1 MRGTTSANIGGTS
14 PPGSRKGGA
23 VLTEELPRF
32 ARPESVEELSEI
44 MSNAHRDGHSV
55 AVYGGGTALDD
66 HPPGETPGLLIDM
79 SGLNRVIE
87 HSPGDLILVAEA
99 GATIAALKDVA
110 ETGAQELLSD
120 FPADRVDSG
129 STLGG
134 AIATRAVGPRR
145 IGRLP
150 LREVVLGVT
159 VVLADGTIAKAGGKV
174 VKNVAGYDLS
184 KLMTGSWGTLGIIA
198 SAAIRLYPKPETQG
212 YVEIPGAEAALGVL
226 GSQIA
231 PAAVEIDR
239 SPGAES
245 TTVVMVEGLPESVE
259 SRTRQIIAA
268 YPGAKAG
275 IEPSWWARRAQ
286 APVTI
291 RASVSPALVPEL
303 VAQIARLEDAIGY
316 PIQLR
321 GSAMGVFD
329 LGVGAPDMDPAIA
342 TRVVL
347 EHLRT
352 WDRRQLIATL
362 LCAPPAVW
370 NEIDAWG
377 EIPGFA
383 LMATIK
389 DQFDPNGLLSPGRG
403 IGGL

>member
-1 MRGTTSANIGGTS
+1 MTQT
-14 PPGSRKGGA
+14 
-23 VLTEELPRF
+23 LPRLV
-32 ARPESVEELSEI
+32 RPESIGELSELV
-44 MSNAHRDGHSV
+44 SQAHADGRTV
-55 AVYGGGTALDD
+55 AVYGGGSALDD
-66 HPPGETPGLLIDM
+66 HPPGDTPSLLIDM

-87 HSPGDLILVAEA
+87 HSPGDLIMVAEA
-99 GATIAALKDVA
+99 GARIADLKDVA
-110 ETGAQELLSD
+110 ETGDQELLSD

-198 SAAIRLYPKPETQG
+198 SAAIRLYPKAQAQG
-212 YVEIPGAEAALGVL
+212 FVEIPGAEAALGVL
-226 GSQIA
+226 GSQVA

-239 SPGAES
+239 SPGAQA

-259 SRTRQIIAA
+259 SRTRQIIEAN
-268 YPGAKAG
+268 PGAKSG
-275 IEPSWWARRAQ
+275 FEPSWWARRAQ

-329 LGVGAPDMDPAIA
+329 LGVGAPDTDPAIA

-352 WDRRQLIATL
+352 WDRKQLIATV

-370 NEIDAWG
+370 DEVDAWG
-377 EIPGFA
+377 DIPGFG
-383 LMATIK
+383 LMRTIK
-389 DQFDPNGLLSPGRG
+389 DQFDPDGLLSPGRG
-403 IGGL
+403 TGGL

>member
-1 MRGTTSANIGGTS
+1 M
-14 PPGSRKGGA
+14 
-23 VLTEELPRF
+23 TEELPRL
-32 ARPESVEELSEI
+32 ARPDSVEELSELVTR
-44 MSNAHRDGHSV
+44 AHRDSRPIG
-55 AVYGGGTALDD
+55 VYGGGTALDD
-66 HPPGETPGLLIDM
+66 HPPGRTPGLLIDM
-79 SGLNRVIE
+79 GGLDEVIE
-87 HSPGDLILVAEA
+87 HSPGDLILVAGA
-99 GATIAALKDVA
+99 GATISELNDVA
-110 ETGAQELLSD
+110 ATGDQQLLPD
-120 FPADRVDSG
+120 FPADRTDSG

-174 VKNVAGYDLS
+174 VKNVAGYDLA

-198 SAAIRLYPKPETQG
+198 SAAVRLYPKPKTQG

-226 GSQIA
+226 GSQVA
-231 PAAVEIDR
+231 PAAVDIDR
-239 SPGAES
+239 SPGTEA

-259 SRTRQIIAA
+259 SRTRQIIEAN
-268 YPGAKAG
+268 PGAKAG

-303 VAQIARLEDAIGY
+303 VAQIARLEDTIGY

-329 LGVGAPDMDPAIA
+329 LGVGGLDTDPTTA

-352 WDRRQLIATL
+352 WGQKQLSATV
-362 LCAPPAVW
+362 LCAPASVW
-370 NEIDAWG
+370 GDVDAWG
-377 EIPGFA
+377 EIPGFG
-383 LMATIK
+383 LMRTIK
-389 DQFDPNGLLSPGRG
+389 DQFDPDGLLSPGRG

>member
-1 MRGTTSANIGGTS
+1 M
-14 PPGSRKGGA
+14 
-23 VLTEELPRF
+23 TEELPRL
-32 ARPESVEELSEI
+32 ARPDSVEELSELVAA
-44 MSNAHRDGHSV
+44 AHRDLRTIG
-55 AVYGGGTALDD
+55 VYGGGTALAD
-66 HPPGETPGLLIDM
+66 HPPGKTPGLLLDM
-79 SGLNRVIE
+79 GGLNQVTE
-87 HSPGDLILVAEA
+87 HSPGDLILVAGA
-99 GATIAALKDVA
+99 GATIAELTRVA
-110 ETGAQELLSD
+110 ETGDQELLSD
-120 FPADRVDSG
+120 FPADRTDSG

-174 VKNVAGYDLS
+174 VKNVAGYDLA

-198 SAAIRLYPKPETQG
+198 SAAIRLYPKPQTQG
-212 YVEIPGAEAALGVL
+212 FVEIPGAEAALSSI
-226 GSQIA
+226 GSQVA

-239 SPGAES
+239 SPGVAA

-259 SRTRQIIAA
+259 SRTRQIIDAN
-268 YPGAKAG
+268 PGAMPG
-275 IEPSWWARRAQ
+275 VEPSWWARRAQ

-303 VAQIARLEDAIGY
+303 VGQVARLEDAIGY

-329 LGVGAPDMDPAIA
+329 LGIGDLDSDPTIA

-347 EHLRT
+347 EHLRS
-352 WDRRQLIATL
+352 WCQKQLSATV
-362 LCAPPAVW
+362 LCAPASVW
-370 NEIDAWG
+370 GEVDAWG
-377 EIPGFA
+377 EIPGFG
-383 LMATIK
+383 LMTTIK
-389 DQFDPNGLLSPGRG
+389 DRFDPDGLLSPGRG

>member
-1 MRGTTSANIGGTS
+1 MTA
-14 PPGSRKGGA
+14 
-23 VLTEELPRF
+23 ELPRF

-44 MSNAHRDGHSV
+44 MSAAHRDGHSG

-66 HPPGETPGLLIDM
+66 HPPGQTPGLLIDM

-99 GATIAALKDVA
+99 GAPIAALKDVA
-110 ETGAQELLSD
+110 DTGAQELLSD

-174 VKNVAGYDLS
+174 VKNVAGYDMS

-212 YVEIPGAEAALGVL
+212 YVEIPGAEAALRVL

-239 SPGAES
+239 SPGAEA
-245 TTVVMVEGLPESVE
+245 TTVVMVEGLAESVE
-259 SRTRQIIAA
+259 SRTRQIIEA

-303 VAQIARLEDAIGY
+303 VAQIARLEDTIGY

-329 LGVGAPDMDPAIA
+329 LGVGGLDTDPTIA

-352 WDRRQLIATL
+352 WGQKQLSATV
-362 LCAPPAVW
+362 LCAPASVW
-370 NEIDAWG
+370 GDVDAWG
-377 EIPGFA
+377 EIPGFG
-383 LMATIK
+383 LMRTIK
-389 DQFDPNGLLSPGRG
+389 DQFDPDGLLSPGRG

>member
-1 MRGTTSANIGGTS
+1 M
-14 PPGSRKGGA
+14 
-23 VLTEELPRF
+23 L
-32 ARPESVEELSEI
+32 ARPDSVEELSALVAR
-44 MSNAHRDGHSV
+44 AHRDLRTIG
-55 AVYGGGTALDD
+55 VYGGGTALDD
-66 HPPGETPGLLIDM
+66 HPPGKTPGLLLDM
-79 SGLNRVIE
+79 GGLNQVTE
-87 HSPGDLILVAEA
+87 HSPGDLILVAGA
-99 GATIAALKDVA
+99 GATISELKQVA
-110 ETGAQELLSD
+110 ETGDQELLSE
-120 FPADRVDSG
+120 FPADRTDSG

-174 VKNVAGYDLS
+174 VKNVAGYDLA

-198 SAAIRLYPKPETQG
+198 SAAIRLYPKPQTQG
-212 YVEIPGAEAALGVL
+212 FVEIPGAEAALAVI
-226 GSQIA
+226 GSQVA

-239 SPGAES
+239 SPGAQAS
-245 TTVVMVEGLPESVE
+245 TVVMVEGLPESVE
-259 SRTRQIIAA
+259 SRTRQIIETN
-268 YPGAKAG
+268 PGARPG
-275 IEPSWWARRAQ
+275 VEPSWWARRAQ

-303 VAQIARLEDAIGY
+303 VGQIARLEDTIGY

-329 LGVGAPDMDPAIA
+329 LGIGDLDSDPMIA

-347 EHLRT
+347 EHLRS
-352 WDRRQLIATL
+352 WGQKQLSATV
-362 LCAPPAVW
+362 LCAPASVW
-370 NEIDAWG
+370 GEVEAWG
-377 EIPGFA
+377 EIPGFG

-389 DQFDPNGLLSPGRG
+389 DQFDPDGLLSPGRG

>member
-1 MRGTTSANIGGTS
+1 MTA
-14 PPGSRKGGA
+14 
-23 VLTEELPRF
+23 ELPRF

-44 MSNAHRDGHSV
+44 MSAAHRDGHSV

-66 HPPGETPGLLIDM
+66 HPPGQTPGLLIDM

-99 GATIAALKDVA
+99 GAPIAALKDVA
-110 ETGAQELLSD
+110 DTGAQELLSD

-174 VKNVAGYDLS
+174 VKNVAGYDMS

-198 SAAIRLYPKPETQG
+198 STAIRLYPKPETQG
-212 YVEIPGAEAALGVL
+212 YVEIPGAEAALRVL

-239 SPGAES
+239 SPGAEA
-245 TTVVMVEGLPESVE
+245 TTVVMVEGLAESVE
-259 SRTRQIIAA
+259 SRTRQIIEA

-352 WDRRQLIATL
+352 WDRKQLVATL

>member
-1 MRGTTSANIGGTS
+1 M
-14 PPGSRKGGA
+14 
-23 VLTEELPRF
+23 TEGLPRL
-32 ARPESVEELSEI
+32 ARPESVEELSELVTR
-44 MSNAHRDGHSV
+44 AHRDFRTV

-66 HPPGETPGLLIDM
+66 HPPGRTPGLLIDM
-79 SGLNRVIE
+79 GGLGQVIE
-87 HSPGDLILVAEA
+87 HSPGDLILVAGA
-99 GATIAALKDVA
+99 GATISELNRVA
-110 ETGAQELLSD
+110 ETGDQELLPD
-120 FPADRVDSG
+120 FPADRTDSG

-174 VKNVAGYDLS
+174 VKNVAGYDLA

-198 SAAIRLYPKPETQG
+198 SAAVRLYPQSQAQG
-212 YVEIPGAEAALGVL
+212 FVEIPGADSALGVL
-226 GSQIA
+226 GSQVA

-239 SPGAES
+239 SPGGQAS
-245 TTVVMVEGLPESVE
+245 TVVMVEGLPESVE
-259 SRTRQIIAA
+259 SRTRTIVDTF
-268 YPGAKAG
+268 PGARHSVR
-275 IEPSWWARRAQ
+275 PSWWSRRAQ

-291 RASVSPALVPEL
+291 RASVSPALVPKL
-303 VAQIARLEDAIGY
+303 VAEIARLEDTIGY

-329 LGVGAPDMDPAIA
+329 LGVGGLDTDPTIA

-352 WDRRQLIATL
+352 WGQKQLSAPV
-362 LCAPPAVW
+362 LCAPASVW
-370 NEIDAWG
+370 GDVDAWG
-377 EIPGFA
+377 EIPGFGI
-383 LMATIK
+383 MRTIK
-389 DQFDPNGLLSPGRG
+389 DQFDPDGLLSPGRG

>member
-1 MRGTTSANIGGTS
+1 M
-14 PPGSRKGGA
+14 
-23 VLTEELPRF
+23 L
-32 ARPESVEELSEI
+32 ARPESVEELSELVTR
-44 MSNAHRDGHSV
+44 AHRDSRTI

-66 HPPGETPGLLIDM
+66 HPPGSTPGLILDM
-79 SGLNRVIE
+79 GGLNQVTE
-87 HSPGDLILVAEA
+87 HSPGDLILVAGA
-99 GATIAALKDVA
+99 GATISELKRVA
-110 ETGAQELLSD
+110 ETGDQELLSD
-120 FPADRVDSG
+120 FPADRTDSG

-174 VKNVAGYDLS
+174 VKNVAGYDLA

-198 SAAIRLYPKPETQG
+198 SAAIRLYPKPQNQG
-212 YVEIPGAEAALGVL
+212 YIEIPGAEAALGVI
-226 GSQIA
+226 GSQVA

-239 SPGAES
+239 SPGAQAS
-245 TTVVMVEGLPESVE
+245 TVVMVEGLPESVE
-259 SRTRQIIAA
+259 SRTQQIIEAN
-268 YPGAKAG
+268 PGA
-275 IEPSWWARRAQ
+275 IPVVEPSWWARRAQ

-303 VAQIARLEDAIGY
+303 VGQIARLEDTIGH

-329 LGVGAPDMDPAIA
+329 LGIGDLDSDPTIA

-347 EHLRT
+347 EHLRS
-352 WDRRQLIATL
+352 WSQKQLSATV
-362 LCAPPAVW
+362 LCAPASVW
-370 NEIDAWG
+370 GDVDAWG
-377 EIPGFA
+377 EIPGFG
-383 LMATIK
+383 LMRTIK
-389 DQFDPNGLLSPGRG
+389 DQFDPDGLLSPGRG

>member
-1 MRGTTSANIGGTS
+1 MTA
-14 PPGSRKGGA
+14 
-23 VLTEELPRF
+23 ELPRF

-44 MSNAHRDGHSV
+44 MSAAHRDGHSV

-66 HPPGETPGLLIDM
+66 HPPGQTPGLFIDM

-99 GATIAALKDVA
+99 GAPIAALKDVA
-110 ETGAQELLSD
+110 DTGAQELLSD

-174 VKNVAGYDLS
+174 VKNVAGYDMS

-212 YVEIPGAEAALGVL
+212 YVEIPGAEAALRVL

-239 SPGAES
+239 SPGAEA
-245 TTVVMVEGLPESVE
+245 TTVVMVEGLAESVE
-259 SRTRQIIAA
+259 SRTRQIIEA

-352 WDRRQLIATL
+352 WDRKQLVATL

>member
-1 MRGTTSANIGGTS
+1 M
-14 PPGSRKGGA
+14 
-23 VLTEELPRF
+23 TEELPRL

-44 MSNAHRDGHSV
+44 MSHAHRDGRSV
-55 AVYGGGTALDD
+55 AVYGGGTSLDD
-66 HPPGETPGLLIDM
+66 HPPGDTPSLLIDM
-79 SGLNRVIE
+79 TGLNRVIE

-99 GATIAALKDVA
+99 GARIADLKDVA
-110 ETGAQELLSD
+110 ETGSQELLSD

-198 SAAIRLYPKPETQG
+198 SAAIRLYPKAKTQG
-212 YVEIPGAEAALGVL
+212 FVEIPGAEAALGVL
-226 GSQIA
+226 GSQVA

-239 SPGAES
+239 SPGAEA

-259 SRTRQIIAA
+259 SRTRQIIEAN
-268 YPGAKAG
+268 PGAKSG

-329 LGVGAPDMDPAIA
+329 LGVGAPDTDPAIA

-352 WDRRQLIATL
+352 WDRKQLIATV

-370 NEIDAWG
+370 DDVDAWG
-377 EIPGFA
+377 DIPGFG
-383 LMATIK
+383 LMRTIK
-389 DQFDPNGLLSPGRG
+389 DQFDPDGLLSPGRG

>member
-1 MRGTTSANIGGTS
+1 M
-14 PPGSRKGGA
+14 
-23 VLTEELPRF
+23 TEELPRS

-44 MSNAHRDGHSV
+44 MSAAHRSQRSV

-66 HPPGETPGLLIDM
+66 HPPGETPSLLIDM

-99 GATIAALKDVA
+99 GARISDLKDVA
-110 ETGAQELLSD
+110 ETGSQELLSD

-174 VKNVAGYDLS
+174 VKNVAGYDLA
-184 KLMTGSWGTLGIIA
+184 KLMTGAWGTLGIIA
-198 SAAIRLYPKPETQG
+198 SAAIRLYPKATSQG
-212 YVEIPGAEAALGVL
+212 FVEIPGAEAALSII
-226 GSQIA
+226 GSQVA

-239 SPGAES
+239 SPGAEA

-259 SRTRQIIAA
+259 FRTRQIIEAT
-268 YPGAKAG
+268 PGAKSG
-275 IEPSWWARRAQ
+275 IEPSWWARRAL

-303 VAQIARLEDAIGY
+303 VGQIARLEDTIGY

-329 LGVGAPDMDPAIA
+329 LGIGDLDTDPTIA

-347 EHLRT
+347 EHLRS
-352 WDRRQLIATL
+352 WGQKQLSATV
-362 LCAPPAVW
+362 LCAPASVW
-370 NEIDAWG
+370 DQVDAWG
-377 EIPGFA
+377 EIPGFG
-383 LMATIK
+383 LMTTIK
-389 DQFDPNGLLSPGRG
+389 DRFDPDGLLSPGRG

>member
-1 MRGTTSANIGGTS
+1 M
-14 PPGSRKGGA
+14 
-23 VLTEELPRF
+23 TEELPRL
-32 ARPESVEELSEI
+32 ARPDSVEELSELVTG
-44 MSNAHRDGHSV
+44 AHRDSRSIG
-55 AVYGGGTALDD
+55 VYGGGTALDD
-66 HPPGETPGLLIDM
+66 HPPGHTPGLLLDM
-79 SGLNRVIE
+79 GGLDQVSE
-87 HSPGDLILVAEA
+87 HSPDDLILVAGA
-99 GATIAALKDVA
+99 GATISELNDVA
-110 ETGAQELLSD
+110 ATGDQELLPD
-120 FPADRVDSG
+120 FPADRSDSG

-174 VKNVAGYDLS
+174 VKNVAGYDLA

-198 SAAIRLYPKPETQG
+198 SAAVRLYPKPEIQG

-226 GSQIA
+226 GSQVA

-239 SPGAES
+239 SPGTQA

-259 SRTRQIIAA
+259 SRTRQIIEAN
-268 YPGAKAG
+268 PGAKAG
-275 IEPSWWARRAQ
+275 FEPSWWARRAQ

-303 VAQIARLEDAIGY
+303 VAQITRLEDTIGH

-329 LGVGAPDMDPAIA
+329 LGVGGLDTDPTIA

-352 WDRRQLIATL
+352 WGQKQLSATV
-362 LCAPPAVW
+362 LCAPASVW
-370 NEIDAWG
+370 GDVDAWG
-377 EIPGFA
+377 EIPGFG
-383 LMATIK
+383 LMRTIK
-389 DQFDPNGLLSPGRG
+389 DQFDPDGLLSPGRG

>member
-1 MRGTTSANIGGTS
+1 MTQ
-14 PPGSRKGGA
+14 
-23 VLTEELPRF
+23 ELPRI
-32 ARPESVEELSEI
+32 ARPDSVEELSELV
-44 MSNAHRDGHSV
+44 SRAHRDSRTI

-66 HPPGETPGLLIDM
+66 HPPGHTPGLLIDM
-79 SGLNRVIE
+79 GGLNQVTE
-87 HSPGDLILVAEA
+87 HSPGDLIVVAEA
-99 GATIAALKDVA
+99 GTTISELNRVA
-110 ETGAQELLSD
+110 DTGDQELLPD
-120 FPADRVDSG
+120 FPADRTDSG

-174 VKNVAGYDLS
+174 VKNVAGYDLA
-184 KLMTGSWGTLGIIA
+184 KLMTGSWGTLGIIT
-198 SAAIRLYPKPETQG
+198 SAALRLYPKPQAQG
-212 YVEIPGAEAALGVL
+212 FVEIPGADSALGAI
-226 GSQIA
+226 GSQVA

-239 SPGAES
+239 SPGEQAS
-245 TTVVMVEGLPESVE
+245 TVVMVDGLPESVE
-259 SRTRQIIAA
+259 SRTDTIVDTF
-268 YPGAKAG
+268 PGAAHSVR
-275 IEPSWWARRAQ
+275 PSWWSRRAQ

-291 RASVSPALVPEL
+291 RAAVSPALVPQL
-303 VAQIARLEDAIGY
+303 VSEVEHLEDAIGY

-329 LGVGAPDMDPAIA
+329 LGIGALDSDPTIA

-347 EHLRT
+347 EHLRS
-352 WDRRQLIATL
+352 WGQKQLSATV
-362 LCAPPAVW
+362 LCAPASVW
-370 NEIDAWG
+370 GDVDAWG
-377 EIPGFA
+377 EIPGFG

-389 DQFDPNGLLSPGRG
+389 DRFDPDGLLSPGRG

>member
-1 MRGTTSANIGGTS
+1 M
-14 PPGSRKGGA
+14 
-23 VLTEELPRF
+23 TEELPRM
-32 ARPESVEELSEI
+32 ARPESVEELSELVAR
-44 MSNAHRDGHSV
+44 AHRESRTI

-66 HPPGETPGLLIDM
+66 HPPGHTPGLLIDM
-79 SGLNRVIE
+79 GGLNQVIE
-87 HSPGDLILVAEA
+87 HSPGDLILVAGA
-99 GATIAALKDVA
+99 GATIAELNAVA
-110 ETGAQELLSD
+110 ETGDQELLPD
-120 FPADRVDSG
+120 FPADRTDTG

-174 VKNVAGYDLS
+174 VKNVAGYDLA

-198 SAAIRLYPKPETQG
+198 SAALRLYPKPQTQG
-212 YVEIPGAEAALGVL
+212 YVEIPGAEAALEII
-226 GSQIA
+226 GSQVA

-239 SPGAES
+239 SPGGQAS
-245 TTVVMVEGLPESVE
+245 TVVMVEGLEESVA
-259 SRTRQIIAA
+259 SRTESIIGT
-268 YPGAKAG
+268 YPGAQRCV
-275 IEPSWWARRAQ
+275 EPSWWARRAQ

-291 RASVSPALVPEL
+291 RASVSPALVPQL
-303 VAQIARLEDAIGY
+303 VGEIARLEDTIGY

-329 LGVGAPDMDPAIA
+329 LGIGDLDSDPTIA

-347 EHLRT
+347 EHLRS
-352 WDRRQLIATL
+352 WGQKQLSATV
-362 LCAPPAVW
+362 LCAPASVW
-370 NEIDAWG
+370 GDVDAWG
-377 EIPGFA
+377 EIPGVG
-383 LMATIK
+383 LMRTIK
-389 DQFDPNGLLSPGRG
+389 DQFDPDGLLSPGRG